1 MRDLSSKHSDYA
13 TFLPAISGF
22 FTELLGRCNSVEG
35 YIPEV
40 DGRSRVPKGFEHG
53 MEGMNFLDKEKGYY
67 YYNKALYS
75 AGHAYLDLD
84 KSAVMEHIIQGRDRT
99 NTTIVGD
106 SGGFQIGKGV
116 IKFDWENFFE
126 KPGDA
131 NYKGDADRVRA
142 KILAW
147 LEGTADWSMTFDVP
161 SWACKPGFREKTG
174 LNNFDECLKCTTYN
188 LDWFKDNRI
197 GNTKFLNV
205 LQGTYWDDA
214 EEWYQTVKP
223 YSQGPDGLEGWGM
236 GGNNI
241 RDMHMV
247 LKRIMIMRDDGL
259 LHDKDWIH
267 FLGTSK
273 LEWGVMLTSIQR
285 QIREHINP
293 NITVSF
299 DCASPYI
306 SSANGLVYTRNK
318 ITSGQMSYIMEKCF
332 DNKAFSHFSPGNISE
347 NPFPWE
353 SEIGSRLTTGDVNW
367 YAPGMLNKIHKEG
380 KTSWDSFTY
389 GLLMSHNVYMHIRAV
404 QEANSLA
411 TMECENYQLDWRN
424 WQKKGKKLNQ
434 ESLYTPRN
442 MLMFDTFV
450 KELFT
455 SSDPYKLLEDAR
467 PFLDDVSNNKHKD
480 HDSAFK
486 NSTASMFFDEEV
498 EQQVEEE
505 FGAIQEKALDNLI
518 EEL

>member
-1 MRDLSSKHSDYA
+1 MRDLGSQHKDYA
-13 TFLPAISGF
+13 VFLPAISGF

-35 YIPEV
+35 YIP
-40 DGRSRVPKGFEHG
+40 DGRVPNGFEHG
-53 MEGMNFLDKEKGYY
+53 FEGMNFLDKEKGYY
-67 YYNKALYS
+67 TYDNALYS

-84 KSAVMEHIIQGRDRT
+84 KSAIMEYIIQERGPH
-99 NTTIVGD
+99 TTIVGD

-126 KPGDA
+126 TPKSG
-131 NYKGDADRVRA
+131 NYKGDADRTRA

-147 LEGTADWSMTFDVP
+147 LEQTADWSMTLDVP
-161 SWACKPGFREKTG
+161 SWAAKPGFREKTG
-174 LNNFDECLKCTTYN
+174 LQNFDECLACTKFN
-188 LDWFKDNRI
+188 NQWFADNRL
-197 GNTKFLNV
+197 GKTKFLNV

-214 EEWYQTVKP
+214 EEWYQTVKDYP
-223 YSQGPDGLEGWGM
+223 FEGWGM

-247 LKRIMIMRDDGL
+247 LKRLITMRDDEL
-259 LHDKDWIH
+259 LQDRDWIH

-273 LEWGVMLTSIQR
+273 LEWAVMLTSIQR
-285 QIREHINP
+285 QLRKHINP

-318 ITSGQMSYIMEKCF
+318 ITSEQMSYIMEKCF
-332 DNKAFSHFSPGNISE
+332 DNKAFSHHSPGDLSNT
-347 NPFPWE
+347 PFPWE
-353 SEIGSRLTTGDVNW
+353 SEIGNRVTAGDCNW
-367 YAPGMLNKIHKEG
+367 YAPGMLNKIGKEG

-389 GLLMSHNVYMHIRAV
+389 GILMSHNVYMHIRAV

-411 TMECENYQLDWRN
+411 TMEFENYKLDWRH

-434 ESLYTPRN
+434 ESLWTPRN
-442 MLMFDTFV
+442 LLMFNTFV
-450 KELFT
+450 EELFV
-455 SSDPYKLLEDAR
+455 SDNPHVLLDQAKD
-467 PFLDDVSNNKHKD
+467 FLDDLSNNKHKD

-486 NSTASMFFDEEV
+486 NSAASMFFDEEV
-498 EQQVEEE
+498 EQQVEGE
-505 FGAIQEKALDNLI
+505 FDEVMEKALDDLV

>member
-13 TFLPAISGF
+13 F

-35 YIPEV
+35 YIPNV
-40 DGRSRVPKGFEHG
+40 DGRDRVPKGFEHG
-53 MEGMNFLDKEKGYY
+53 FEGMNFLDKEKGYY

-84 KSAVMEHIIQGRDRT
+84 KSAVMEHIIQGRDRN

-126 KPGDA
+126 KPSDA
-131 NYKGDADRVRA
+131 GYKGDADRVRA

-197 GNTKFLNV
+197 GNTKWLNV
-205 LQGTYWDDA
+205 LQGTYWEDA
-214 EEWYQTVKP
+214 EQWYQTVKP

-247 LKRIMIMRDDGL
+247 LKRLITMRDDEL
-259 LHDKDWIH
+259 LQDKDWIH

-285 QIREHINP
+285 QLREHVNP

-318 ITSGQMSYIMEKCF
+318 ITSEQMSYIMEKCF
-332 DNKAFSHFSPGNISE
+332 DNKAFSHFSPGGFSD

-353 SEIGSRLTTGDVNW
+353 SEIGRRVTTGDVNW
-367 YAPGMLNKIHKEG
+367 YAPGMLNKINKEG

-389 GLLMSHNVYMHIRAV
+389 GILMAHNVYMHIRAV

-411 TMECENYQLDWRN
+411 TLECENHQLDWRN

-455 SSDPYKLLEDAR
+455 SNDPFTLLETAK

-486 NSTASMFFDEEV
+486 NSAASMFFDEEV
-498 EQQVEEE
+498 EQQVEGE
-505 FGAIQEKALDNLI
+505 FDEIQEKALDSLI
-518 EEL
+518 GEL

>member
-126 KPGDA
+126 KPSDA

-285 QIREHINP
+285 QLREHVNP

-318 ITSGQMSYIMEKCF
+318 VTSEQMSYIMEKCF

-389 GLLMSHNVYMHIRAV
+389 GILMSHNVYMHIRAV

>member
-22 FTELLGRCNSVEG
+22 MTELLGRCNSVEG
-35 YIPEV
+35 YIP
-40 DGRSRVPKGFEHG
+40 DGRIPKGFEHG
-53 MEGMNFLDKEKGYY
+53 FEGMNFLDKEKGYY
-67 YYNKALYS
+67 YYNKGLYS
-75 AGHAYLDLD
+75 AGHAYLDVE
-84 KSAVMEHIIQGRDRT
+84 KSKVMEHIIQHRDRS

-126 KPGDA
+126 KPGDVG
-131 NYKGDADRVRA
+131 YKGDADKVRG
-142 KILAW
+142 KILNW
-147 LEGTADWSMTFDVP
+147 LEHTADWSMTFDVP
-161 SWACKPGFREKTG
+161 SWACKPGFKEKTG
-174 LNNFDECLKCTTYN
+174 LQNFDECLKCTAYN
-188 LDWFKDNRI
+188 LDWFMDHRQGK
-197 GNTKFLNV
+197 TKFLNV

-214 EEWYQTVKP
+214 EEWYQKVKD
-223 YSQGPDGLEGWGM
+223 YDTEGWGM

-241 RDMHMV
+241 RDMHMA
-247 LKRIMIMRDDGL
+247 LKRIITLRDDEKL
-259 LHDKDWIH
+259 QDRDWIH

-285 QIREHINP
+285 QLREHVNP

-318 ITSGQMSYIMEKCF
+318 VTSNQMSYIMEKCF
-332 DNKAFSHFSPGNISE
+332 DNKAFSHHSPGNLSN

-353 SEIGSRLTTGDVNW
+353 SEIGSRLVTGDVNW

-411 TMECENYQLDWRN
+411 TLECENYQLDWRN

-455 SSDPYKLLEDAR
+455 SDDPHKLLDDAKL
-467 PFLDDVSNNKHKD
+467 FLDDVSNNKHKD
-480 HDSAFK
+480 ADTAF
-486 NSTASMFFDEEV
+486 NSSPTSSFFDEEV
-498 EQQVEEE
+498 EQQVEGE
-505 FGAIQEKALDNLI
+505 FDQMMEDSLTNLAS
-518 EEL
+518 EL

>member
-442 MLMFDTFV
+442 ILMFDTFV

>member
-22 FTELLGRCNSVEG
+22 MTELLGRCNSVEG
-35 YIPEV
+35 YIP
-40 DGRSRVPKGFEHG
+40 DGRIPKGFEHG
-53 MEGMNFLDKEKGYY
+53 FEGMNFLDKEKGYY
-67 YYNKALYS
+67 YYNKGLYS
-75 AGHAYLDLD
+75 AGHAYLDMD
-84 KSAVMEHIIQGRDRT
+84 KSKVMEHIIQGRDRS

-126 KPGDA
+126 KPGDVG
-131 NYKGDADRVRA
+131 YKGDADRVRG
-142 KILAW
+142 KILNW
-147 LEGTADWSMTFDVP
+147 LEHTADWSMTFDVP
-161 SWACKPGFREKTG
+161 SWACKPGFKEKTG
-174 LNNFDECLKCTTYN
+174 LQNFDECLKCTTYN
-188 LDWFKDNRI
+188 LDWFMDHRQGK
-197 GNTKFLNV
+197 TKFLNV

-214 EEWYQTVKP
+214 EEWYQKVKDYP
-223 YSQGPDGLEGWGM
+223 TEGWGM

-241 RDMHMV
+241 RDMYMA
-247 LKRIMIMRDDGL
+247 LKRIIILRDDEKL
-259 LHDKDWIH
+259 QDRDWIH

-273 LEWGVMLTSIQR
+273 LEWAVMLTSVQR
-285 QIREHINP
+285 QLREHVNP

-332 DNKAFSHFSPGNISE
+332 DNKANSHFSPGNLSQ

-353 SEIGSRLTTGDVNW
+353 SEIGSRLLTGDVNW

-389 GLLMSHNVYMHIRAV
+389 GMLMSHNVYMHIRAV

-411 TMECENYQLDWRN
+411 TIEFENYKLDWRN

-442 MLMFDTFV
+442 LLMFNTFV
-450 KELFT
+450 EELFQ
-455 SSDPYKLLEDAR
+455 SDNPHQLLDDAHD
-467 PFLDDVSNNKHKD
+467 FLNDVSNNKHKD
-480 HDSAFK
+480 HDTAFQSSA
-486 NSTASMFFDEEV
+486 ASMFFDEEV
-498 EQQVEEE
+498 EQKIEGE
-505 FGAIQEKALDNLI
+505 FDIIQEQALNNLVDNL
-518 EEL
+518 

>member
-411 TMECENYQLDWRN
+411 TLECENYQLDWRN

>member
-126 KPGDA
+126 KPSDA

-188 LDWFKDNRI
+188 LDWFKDNRL

-318 ITSGQMSYIMEKCF
+318 ITSEQMSYIMEKCF

-389 GLLMSHNVYMHIRAV
+389 GILMSHNVYMHIRAV

>member
-1 MRDLSSKHSDYA
+1 MRDLSKTNSDYA

-22 FTELLGRCNSVEG
+22 MTELLGRCKNVPG
-35 YIPEV
+35 YIP
-40 DGRSRVPKGFEHG
+40 DGRVPNGFEHG
-53 MEGMNFLDKEKGYY
+53 FEGMNFLDKEKGYY

-75 AGHAYLDLD
+75 AGHAYLDIE
-84 KSAVMEHIIQGRDRT
+84 KSKVMEHIIQYRDKS

-116 IKFDWENFFE
+116 IKFDWPNFFE
-126 KPGDA
+126 KPGDMG
-131 NYKGDADRVRA
+131 YKGDADKVRA

-147 LEGTADWSMTFDVP
+147 LEHTADWSMTFDVP
-161 SWACKPGFREKTG
+161 SWACKPGFKEKTG
-174 LNNFDECLKCTTYN
+174 LQSFEECLKCTTYN
-188 LDWFKDNRI
+188 LGWFKDNRL
-197 GNTKFLNV
+197 GYTKFLNV
-205 LQGTYWDDA
+205 LQGTYWEDA
-214 EEWYQTVKP
+214 EQWYQTVKP
-223 YSQGPDGLEGWGM
+223 YSEGPDGLEGWGM

-241 RDMHMV
+241 RDMHMA
-247 LKRIMIMRDDGL
+247 LKRIITLRDDEL
-259 LHDKDWIH
+259 LQDKDWIH

-285 QIREHINP
+285 QLREHVNP
-293 NITVSF
+293 NIIVSF

-318 ITSGQMSYIMEKCF
+318 ITSEQMSYIMEKCF
-332 DNKAFSHFSPGNISE
+332 DNKAFSHHSPGNLSN

-353 SEIGSRLTTGDVNW
+353 SEIGSRLVTGDVNW

-389 GLLMSHNVYMHIRAV
+389 GILMAHNVYMHIRAV

-411 TMECENYQLDWRN
+411 TLESENYQLDWRN

-442 MLMFDTFV
+442 MLMFDSFV
-450 KELFT
+450 KELFV
-455 SSDPYKLLEDAR
+455 SDNPHKLLDDAHQ
-467 PFLDDVSNNKHKD
+467 FLDDVSNNKHKD
-480 HDSAFK
+480 ADTAFNSSA
-486 NSTASMFFDEEV
+486 ASMFFEAEV
-498 EQQVEEE
+498 EQQVEGE
-505 FGAIQEKALDNLI
+505 FDAIQEEALGNLVA
-518 EEL
+518 EL